1 MKFTYRH
8 TKYASYIGYITQAI
22 VNNLMPLL
30 FVSFERSFAL
40 SLDKISLLITVN
52 FSVQILTDL
61 MAAKYVDRIGY
72 RFATVMAHVLAVS
85 GLVGMSFLPFVINPF
100 VGLLICSAVNAVGG
114 GLMEVLISPIVEA
127 LPGDEKASAMS
138 MLHSFYCWGQV
149 AVVVLSTIY
158 FNTIGISY
166 WRYLPILWAIVPLF
180 NVFMFA
186 KVPLRTLNED
196 GEGLPLKKLAG
207 SGIFWLFLLLM
218 VCSGAS
224 ELAMSQ
230 WASYFAEDG
239 LHVSKTMGDL
249 LGPCSFAIL
258 MGIIRTIYG
267 IKGDKMDLRKSI
279 ALSSVLCVISYMV
292 AAFAPH
298 PVLSLIGCA
307 VCGLSVG
314 LMWPGTYSLAARIFP
329 QGGTLMFALLALAG
343 DVGCTSGPTIAGFV
357 ADATGDLKKGLFVV
371 AIFPLL
377 LVMGMFLLKGK
388 EKEYEEK

>member
-1 MKFTYRH
+1 MKLTYRH

-30 FVSFERSFAL
+30 FVSFERSFSL

-72 RFATVMAHVLAVS
+72 RFATVMAHVLAVC

-100 VGLLICSAVNAVGG
+100 AGLLICSAVNAVGG

-149 AVVVLSTIY
+149 AVVVLSTLY
-158 FNTIGISY
+158 FNTIGITY
-166 WRYLPILWAIVPLF
+166 WRYLPILWAIVPFF
-180 NVFMFA
+180 NVFLFA

-196 GEGLPLKKLAG
+196 GEGLPLRKLAG
-207 SGIFWLFLLLM
+207 TGIFWLFLLLM

-298 PVLSLIGCA
+298 PVLSLVGCA

-357 ADATGDLKKGLFVV
+357 ADATGDLKKGLCVV

-388 EKEYEEK
+388 EKEHEKK